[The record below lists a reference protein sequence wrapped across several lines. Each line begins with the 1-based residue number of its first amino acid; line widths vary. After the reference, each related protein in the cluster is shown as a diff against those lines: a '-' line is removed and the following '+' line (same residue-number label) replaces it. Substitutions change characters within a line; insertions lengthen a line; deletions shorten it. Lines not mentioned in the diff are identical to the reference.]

1 MRFFKKSDSR
11 FYTMTT
17 NSLQTDFDRVQHQ
30 KRVNTL
36 THVMNLFEERN
47 KHSPVPP
54 AGPLPIKANG
64 AMVVHRPNKY
74 EENADID
81 DDEGEFIMIQNERT
95 LAVHE
100 ENKRLRQQILVERE
114 QHDHWRLAQ
123 EKLVQELSFAQ
134 NSIKSLQ
141 RKNDLFQK
149 LVLPNQEKK
158 RQSTSLEDGQIAA
171 SYERKLGILLN
182 EIDAMEAQET
192 ATCNNLAV
200 QRSKLDHLVRKLQHK
215 DDVIRQL
222 ACDLHFEKN
231 HLSLA

>member
-47 KHSPVPP
+47 KSFP
-54 AGPLPIKANG
+54 ATPGPLPIKANG
-64 AMVVHRPNKY
+64 AMVVHRPSKQ
-74 EENADID
+74 EEIEEID
-81 DDEGEFIMIQNERT
+81 EDEDDNFIMIQDERT
-95 LAVHE
+95 LAVHK

-114 QHDHWRLAQ
+114 QHDHWRLSQ
-123 EKLVQELSFAQ
+123 EKLIQELSLAQ
-134 NSIKSLQ
+134 NSIQSLQ
-141 RKNDLFQK
+141 RMNDLFQK
-149 LVLPNQEKK
+149 LLLPNQEK
-158 RQSTSLEDGQIAA
+158 RSLDDDQEVVA
-171 SYERKLGILLN
+171 SYERKIGILLN

-192 ATCNNLAV
+192 AACNDLTT
-200 QRSKLDHLVRKLQHK
+200 QRKKLDDMNRKLKHK
-215 DDVIRQL
+215 DDIIRQL
-222 ACDLHFEKN
+222 ACDLHFERN